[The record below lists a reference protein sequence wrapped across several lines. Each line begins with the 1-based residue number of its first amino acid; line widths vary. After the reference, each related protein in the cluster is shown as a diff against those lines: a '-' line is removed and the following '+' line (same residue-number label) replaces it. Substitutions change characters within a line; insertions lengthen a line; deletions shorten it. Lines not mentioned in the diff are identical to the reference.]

1 MVKKFLMASLLLVCA
16 VLCVLA
22 VACGTDKPDDGT
34 GDNTNGGQ
42 NPPAGHTHEYGDWVS
57 KGETM
62 HGRFCSCGFEQTE
75 YHNWSQGIIT
85 KIPTCKEKGEMTFIC
100 VFCEETR
107 ITEIKEFAEHIWGYV
122 EVTKEPTCKENGI
135 KTYTCVTCNDTKTEI
150 IDKLTAHRWDDGE
163 ITKEPTCKENGIK
176 TYTCATCKD
185 TKTEIID
192 KLTTH
197 NFKDEWT
204 VTDSVHCHECVLCQ
218 ERKDIAAHNFY
229 GNECS
234 VCRFVKGSQGII
246 YVLNDDGKSYF
257 VHSLGTTTQKSIV
270 IASVYNELP
279 VTRIKD
285 NAFNGSD
292 ITAVFIPDS
301 VTEIGRYAFAGCEN
315 LVTANIPAGVTEL
328 SSGVF
333 SNCRSLT
340 NITLPDGVRVIGES
354 AFEYCGFTEIN
365 FLNKVNDIGERA
377 FAGCEKLVTV
387 NIPDSVTEIGR
398 YAFAGCENLV
408 TANIPAGVTGLSS
421 GVFSNCRSLTDIN
434 LPDGLESIGESAF
447 ASCEYLLSL
456 TIPKT
461 VTFVG
466 REAFSDCKRITVYC
480 EAASKPSGWDENW
493 NCLEQVDFTVPV
505 VWDCVNND
513 ADENGY
519 FYGVIGNFKY
529 GFKDGTAKVVKYIS
543 NGDGGVVIPR
553 TLTFK
558 GENYTVTEIGR
569 TAFIRGNFASIVL
582 PDTVTVIG
590 DYAFLSCKKIT
601 ELNLPDGV
609 THMGEGALG
618 DCVKLTTITVPDG
631 VTEISDGLFEG
642 CSELRTVILPDEI
655 VSVGKDAF
663 AYCYAITEITFGDGL
678 QSIGEGAFGE
688 CTRLARITLPS
699 SLKTIGRFAFTRAN
713 KLTEIIFL
721 GTVGQWNEIVTE
733 ENWNYESGNYTVKC
747 MDGTVGKA

>member
-176 TYTCATCKD
+176 TYTCAICKD

-285 NAFNGSD
+285 NAFIDSD

-333 SNCRSLT
+333 GNCRSLT

-377 FAGCEKLVTV
+377 FASCEKLITV
-387 NIPDSVTEIGR
+387 NIPDSVTELRRGIFG
-398 YAFAGCENLV
+398 Y
-408 TANIPAGVTGLSS
+408 
-421 GVFSNCRSLTDIN
+421 CRSLTDIN

-519 FYGVIGNFKY
+519 FYGVIDNFKY

-631 VTEISDGLFEG
+631 VTEISDGLFAG

-678 QSIGEGAFGE
+678 QSIGEGAFSE

-699 SLKTIGRFAFTRAN
+699 SLKTIGRFAFTRAD

-733 ENWNYESGNYTVKC
+733 ENWNYASGNYTVKC
-747 MDGTVGKA
+747 TDGTVGKA

>member
-1 MVKKFLMASLLLVCA
+1 MASLLLVCA
-16 VLCVLA
+16 VLCVLV

-135 KTYTCVTCNDTKTEI
+135 KTYTCVTCKDTKTEI

-176 TYTCATCKD
+176 TYTCATCNDTKTEIIDKLTAHRWDDGEITKQPTCKENGIKTYTCATCKDTKTEIIDKLTVHSWDDGEITKQPTCKENGIKTYTCAICKD

-285 NAFNGSD
+285 NAFIDSD

-301 VTEIGRYAFAGCEN
+301 VTEIGRYAFVGCEN
-315 LVTANIPAGVTEL
+315 LVTVNIPAGVTEL

-340 NITLPDGVRVIGES
+340 NIT
-354 AFEYCGFTEIN
+354 
-365 FLNKVNDIGERA
+365 
-377 FAGCEKLVTV
+377 
-387 NIPDSVTEIGR
+387 
-398 YAFAGCENLV
+398 
-408 TANIPAGVTGLSS
+408 
-421 GVFSNCRSLTDIN
+421 

-519 FYGVIGNFKY
+519 FYGVIDNFKY

-569 TAFIRGNFASIVL
+569 TAFIRGNFASILL

-618 DCVKLTTITVPDG
+618 DCVKLTAITVPDG

-663 AYCYAITEITFGDGL
+663 AFCYAITEITFGDGL

-699 SLKTIGRFAFTRAN
+699 SLKTIGRFAFTRAD

-747 MDGTVGKA
+747 MDGMVGKA

>member
-1 MVKKFLMASLLLVCA
+1 MASLLLVCA

-34 GDNTNGGQ
+34 GDNTNCGQ

-135 KTYTCVTCNDTKTEI
+135 KTYTCATCNDTKTEI
-150 IDKLTAHRWDDGE
+150 IDKLTVHSWDDGE

-176 TYTCATCKD
+176 TYTCATCND

-234 VCRFVKGSQGII
+234 VCGFVKGSQGII

-257 VHSLGTTTQKSIV
+257 VHSLETTTQKSIV

-285 NAFNGSD
+285 NAFIDSD

-301 VTEIGRYAFAGCEN
+301 VTEIGRYAFVGCEN
-315 LVTANIPAGVTEL
+315 LVTV
-328 SSGVF
+328 
-333 SNCRSLT
+333 
-340 NITLPDGVRVIGES
+340 
-354 AFEYCGFTEIN
+354 
-365 FLNKVNDIGERA
+365 
-377 FAGCEKLVTV
+377 
-387 NIPDSVTEIGR
+387 
-398 YAFAGCENLV
+398 
-408 TANIPAGVTGLSS
+408 NIPAGVTGLSS

-519 FYGVIGNFKY
+519 FYGVIDNFKY

-631 VTEISDGLFEG
+631 VTEISDGLFAG

-688 CTRLARITLPS
+688 CTTLARITLPS
-699 SLKTIGRFAFTRAN
+699 SLKTIGRFAFTRADN
-713 KLTEIIFL
+713 LTEIIFL

>member
-34 GDNTNGGQ
+34 GDNTNCGQ

-135 KTYTCVTCNDTKTEI
+135 KTYTCATCNDTKTEI
-150 IDKLTAHRWDDGE
+150 IDKLTVHSWDDGE

-176 TYTCATCKD
+176 TYTCATCND

-234 VCRFVKGSQGII
+234 VCGFVKGSQGII

-257 VHSLGTTTQKSIV
+257 VHSLETTTQKSIV

-285 NAFNGSD
+285 NAFIDSD

-301 VTEIGRYAFAGCEN
+301 VTEIGRYAFVGCEN
-315 LVTANIPAGVTEL
+315 LVTV
-328 SSGVF
+328 
-333 SNCRSLT
+333 
-340 NITLPDGVRVIGES
+340 
-354 AFEYCGFTEIN
+354 
-365 FLNKVNDIGERA
+365 
-377 FAGCEKLVTV
+377 
-387 NIPDSVTEIGR
+387 
-398 YAFAGCENLV
+398 
-408 TANIPAGVTGLSS
+408 NIPAGVTGLSS

-519 FYGVIGNFKY
+519 FYGVIDNFKY

-631 VTEISDGLFEG
+631 VTEISDGLFAG

-688 CTRLARITLPS
+688 CTTLARITLPS
-699 SLKTIGRFAFTRAN
+699 SLKTIGRFAFTRADN
-713 KLTEIIFL
+713 LTEIIFL

>member
-1 MVKKFLMASLLLVCA
+1 M
-16 VLCVLA
+16 
-22 VACGTDKPDDGT
+22 
-34 GDNTNGGQ
+34 
-42 NPPAGHTHEYGDWVS
+42 
-57 KGETM
+57 
-62 HGRFCSCGFEQTE
+62 
-75 YHNWSQGIIT
+75 
-85 KIPTCKEKGEMTFIC
+85 
-100 VFCEETR
+100 
-107 ITEIKEFAEHIWGYV
+107 
-122 EVTKEPTCKENGI
+122 
-135 KTYTCVTCNDTKTEI
+135 
-150 IDKLTAHRWDDGE
+150 
-163 ITKEPTCKENGIK
+163 
-176 TYTCATCKD
+176 
-185 TKTEIID
+185 
-192 KLTTH
+192 
-197 NFKDEWT
+197 
-204 VTDSVHCHECVLCQ
+204 
-218 ERKDIAAHNFY
+218 
-229 GNECS
+229 
-234 VCRFVKGSQGII
+234 
-246 YVLNDDGKSYF
+246 
-257 VHSLGTTTQKSIV
+257 
-270 IASVYNELP
+270 
-279 VTRIKD
+279 
-285 NAFNGSD
+285 
-292 ITAVFIPDS
+292 
-301 VTEIGRYAFAGCEN
+301 
-315 LVTANIPAGVTEL
+315 
-328 SSGVF
+328 
-333 SNCRSLT
+333 
-340 NITLPDGVRVIGES
+340 
-354 AFEYCGFTEIN
+354 
-365 FLNKVNDIGERA
+365 
-377 FAGCEKLVTV
+377 
-387 NIPDSVTEIGR
+387 
-398 YAFAGCENLV
+398 
-408 TANIPAGVTGLSS
+408 
-421 GVFSNCRSLTDIN
+421 
-434 LPDGLESIGESAF
+434 PDGLESIGESAF

-553 TLTFK
+553 TLAFK

-569 TAFIRGNFASIVL
+569 TAFIHGNFASIVL

-618 DCVKLTTITVPDG
+618 ECVKLATITVPDG

-678 QSIGEGAFGE
+678 QSIGEGAFEE

-699 SLKTIGRFAFTRAN
+699 SLKTIGRFAFTRAG

-733 ENWNYESGNYTVKC
+733 ENWNYASGNYTVKC